1 MKKVI
6 HGVVDHSTKTII
18 PENLD
23 HWNMAI
29 SDFQSGERVTIT
41 IEHFVRPVSQDQMGL
56 AHKYIAV
63 IADEVGHTKQEM
75 KKIMKVKF
83 GARNEDGTI
92 KSVAL
97 YSTVEMSKFI
107 DSLYLF
113 GTQDLGL
120 TMPVPDD
127 LRKFNIK

>member
-6 HGVVDHSTKTII
+6 HGIVDHSTKTII

-29 SDFQSGERVTIT
+29 GDFQSGDRVTVS
-41 IEHFVRPVSQDQMGL
+41 IENFVRPVTLDQMGL

-75 KKIMKVKF
+75 KKILKIKF
-83 GARNEDGTI
+83 GAKNEDGTI

-113 GTQDLGL
+113 GTEDIGL
-120 TMPVPDD
+120 IMPVPDD
-127 LRKFNIK
+127 LKKFNIK

>member
-6 HGVVDHSTKTII
+6 HGIVDHSTKTII

-29 SDFQSGERVTIT
+29 GDFQSGDRVTVS
-41 IEHFVRPVSQDQMGL
+41 IENFVRPVTLDQMGL

-75 KKIMKVKF
+75 KKILKVKF
-83 GARNEDGTI
+83 GPRNEDGTI
-92 KSVAL
+92 KSVSL
-97 YSTVEMSKFI
+97 YSVVEMGKFI

-113 GTQDLGL
+113 GTEDLGL
-120 TMPVPDD
+120 IMPVKKD
-127 LRKFNIK
+127 LEKFNIK